1 MARFKSVI
9 FTTSKLNT
17 YMFSNSL
24 GCVLYIHPIMI
35 HLLKNKSENNKYEYT
50 NTDLYSENEID
61 YYQRKIDFYTRY
73 LVFESAVKDHL
84 FIDNISEN
92 DIIKSIS
99 NTEQLAIELIQD
111 CNLQCKYCIYGSLYK
126 NPFKYNKIKSND
138 VQKIIDRLLCY
149 WEFGVTKNIRINYY
163 GGESLLRFEDIQQ
176 ITEYIKS
183 KNTSVNFTFGLTTN
197 GTLLDAYKIDYFV
210 KNNFVLA
217 ISLDG
222 NEESNRY
229 RVYKN
234 GNETYN
240 TIINNMMFIKEKY
253 PRYYSD
259 NIHYISV
266 LHDKNKNLNIKHF
279 FLNYLNTD
287 KVNTGSLNKIDVNE
301 DNISVFNKMFR
312 TNYSV
317 KDGFI
322 INKHI
327 YRYQK
332 EIFRIRD
339 IYSFPEYLH
348 KKSNK
353 RMYTGTCIPLKKK
366 LFITAEYQL
375 MPCEKISFNNNY
387 GLICNNGNI
396 QNINH
401 KYIAEQYNKNIK
413 TVISQC
419 KKCYYSMLCSF
430 CIFTLQNKGDG
441 YYCNR
446 HMTIRRF
453 SIYLSNIF
461 TYLENNKSIKL

>member
-24 GCVLYIHPIMI
+24 GCVLYIHLIMI

-163 GGESLLRFEDIQQ
+163 GGEPLLRFEDIQQ

-279 FLNYLNTD
+279 FL
-287 KVNTGSLNKIDVNE
+287 
-301 DNISVFNKMFR
+301 
-312 TNYSV
+312 
-317 KDGFI
+317 
-322 INKHI
+322 
-327 YRYQK
+327 
-332 EIFRIRD
+332 
-339 IYSFPEYLH
+339 
-348 KKSNK
+348 
-353 RMYTGTCIPLKKK
+353 K
-366 LFITAEYQL
+366 LFEY
-375 MPCEKISFNNNY
+375 
-387 GLICNNGNI
+387 
-396 QNINH
+396 
-401 KYIAEQYNKNIK
+401 
-413 TVISQC
+413 
-419 KKCYYSMLCSF
+419 
-430 CIFTLQNKGDG
+430 
-441 YYCNR
+441 R
-446 HMTIRRF
+446 
-453 SIYLSNIF
+453 
-461 TYLENNKSIKL
+461 